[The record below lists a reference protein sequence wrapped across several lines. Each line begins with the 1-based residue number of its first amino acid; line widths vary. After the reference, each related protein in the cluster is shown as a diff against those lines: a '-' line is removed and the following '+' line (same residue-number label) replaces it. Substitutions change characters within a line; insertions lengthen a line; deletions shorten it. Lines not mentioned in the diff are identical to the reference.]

1 MKRCLITAVTNTA
14 AMKIKYA
21 LERNGIKSDVVR
33 LPARYTGAGCA
44 FGVEIS
50 CGDEFKAYKV
60 LSVSDVSYGKF
71 IRTDGSLR

>member
-14 AMKIKYA
+14 ALKIQYA
-21 LERNGIKSDVVR
+21 FEKNGINAEVVR

-50 CGDEFKAYKV
+50 EADEFKAYKV

-71 IRTDGSLR
+71 IRTDGNIR